1 MMEENETTGW
11 VATELEGVSLPDQRF
26 AANVIAI
33 TEQLNEH
40 TGLSFSGACGERLRK
55 SAWRLFSTGELD
67 LLAVHQQR
75 TLQRC
80 AAEDTILVV
89 EDTTDI
95 HYRQPHKQGMGILGG
110 TKAKVARGLNMH
122 TALAVTVQGACLGIV
137 HQHIWAPK
145 AGRGTTNRRQFALED
160 KETIKW
166 VKTLKAVNS
175 CWQQQQ
181 QVVVVADR
189 EGDFFEHYAQP
200 RKDNIRLLVRV
211 LHKERKVCYNQQYL
225 SIEEVLAQ
233 LQPLG
238 EGSIRVWRRPLKKL
252 KERIAR
258 VQYYAAT
265 VTLPATYKRKQLP
278 QTLQLVW
285 IREQP
290 SQQQQQEVVVAEPIE
305 WILLTD
311 LAAETLQEAITI
323 GNYYALRWVI
333 ERFHFILKSG
343 LGIER
348 LQIDLLLR
356 LTNALQLYALVAW
369 HVLWLQR
376 LGKAHSEQAAT
387 DYIEQQAIEAVE
399 AISGKQIITVKDFLV
414 VTAAL
419 GGFIPTKKQPLPG
432 EKTLWLGLQQLH
444 AICKGF
450 FAAKLKYGTS

>member
-1 MMEENETTGW
+1 MMEEDETASSW
-11 VATELEGVSLPDQRF
+11 VAAELEGVFLPDQRF
-26 AANVIAI
+26 ATNVIAI
-33 TEQLNEH
+33 AGQLNEH
-40 TGLSFSGACGERLRK
+40 TELSFSGACGERLRK
-55 SAWRLFSTGELD
+55 SAWRLFSTEELD
-67 LLAVHQQR
+67 LLSVHQQR
-75 TLQRC
+75 TLERC
-80 AAEDTILVV
+80 ASEDTILVV

-110 TKAKVARGLNMH
+110 TKTRVARGLNMH
-122 TALAVTVQGACLGIV
+122 TALAVTTEGECLGMV

-145 AGRGTTNRRQFALED
+145 PASSTTNRRQLPLED

-166 VKTLKAVNS
+166 VKALKAVNK
-175 CWQQQQ
+175 CWQQQQQ

-189 EGDFFEHYAQP
+189 EADFFEHYAQS
-200 RKDNIRLLVRV
+200 RNDNVRLLVRV
-211 LHKERKVCYNQQYL
+211 SHLNRKVCYREQDL
-225 SIEEVLAQ
+225 CMEEVLGK
-233 LQPLG
+233 LEPLG
-238 EGSIRVWRRPLKKL
+238 EGSIRVWRRPLKRL
-252 KERIAR
+252 KERIAQ

-265 VTLPATYKRKQLP
+265 VTLPPTYKRKQLS

-290 SQQQQQEVVVAEPIE
+290 SAEVAEPIE

-311 LAAETLQEAITI
+311 LGVESLQEAITI

-348 LQIDLLLR
+348 LQIGLLLR

-376 LGKAHSEQAAT
+376 LGKAHSEQPATNYIAPQTIEVAA
-387 DYIEQQAIEAVE
+387 AV
-399 AISGKQIITVKDFLV
+399 SGKQILTVKDFLV

-432 EKTLWLGLQQLH
+432 EKTLWLGLQQLY

-450 FAAKLKYGTS
+450 LAAKLRYGTS

>member
-1 MMEENETTGW
+1 MLEADDTASSW
-11 VATELEGVSLPDQRF
+11 VAAELEGVSLPDQRF

-40 TGLSFSGACGERLRK
+40 SGLSFSGACGERLRK
-55 SAWRLFSTGELD
+55 SAWRLFSTEELD
-67 LLAVHQQR
+67 LLSVHQQR
-75 TLQRC
+75 TLERC

-95 HYRQPHKQGMGILGG
+95 HYRQPHKVGMGILGG
-110 TKAKVARGLNMH
+110 TKTRVARGLNMH
-122 TALAVTVQGACLGIV
+122 TALAVTTTGECLGIV
-137 HQHIWAPK
+137 HQQIWAPE
-145 AGRGTTNRRQFALED
+145 AGRGSTTNRRKLAIED
-160 KETIKW
+160 KESIKW
-166 VKTLKAVNS
+166 VRALRIINS
-175 CWQQQQ
+175 CCQQQQ
-181 QVVVVADR
+181 QVVMVADR
-189 EGDFFEHYAQP
+189 EADFYEHYAQP
-200 RKDNIRLLVRV
+200 RNEHVSLLVRV
-211 LHKERKVCYNQQYL
+211 GHRNRKVWYNQQYL
-225 SIEEVLAQ
+225 SVEEVLAQ
-233 LQPLG
+233 LTALG
-238 EGSIRVWRRPLKKL
+238 EGSIRVWRRPQKKQ

-265 VTLPATYKRKQLP
+265 VSLPPTYKRKQPP
-278 QTLQLVW
+278 QPLQLVW

-290 SQQQQQEVVVAEPIE
+290 SPQVSEPIE

-311 LAAETLQEAITI
+311 LGVESLQEAITI

-343 LGIER
+343 LGIEQ

-356 LTNALQLYALVAW
+356 LTNALQLYALVGW

-376 LGKAHSEQAAT
+376 LGKAHSEQPAT
-387 DYIEQQAIEAVE
+387 DYIEQQTIEVAEAV
-399 AISGKQIITVKDFLV
+399 SGKQILTVKDFLV

-432 EKTLWLGLQQLH
+432 EKTLWLGLQQLY

-450 FAAKLKYGTS
+450 LTAKLIYGTS

>member
-1 MMEENETTGW
+1 MEKEETTGW
-11 VATELEGVSLPDQRF
+11 VAAELTGVSLPDKRF

-33 TEQLNEH
+33 TEQLDEH
-40 TGLSFSGACGERLRK
+40 SGYSFSGACGERLRK
-55 SAWRLFSTGELD
+55 SGWRLFSTEELD

-80 AAEDTILVV
+80 ATEDTIVVV

-110 TKAKVARGLNMH
+110 GKAKVARGLNMH
-122 TALAVTVQGACLGIV
+122 TALALTTQGVCLGIV

-145 AGRGTTNRRQFALED
+145 AGRGKAQRSQFALED

-166 VKTLKAVNS
+166 IKTLKAVSN
-175 CWQQQQ
+175 CWAQQQQQ

-189 EGDFFEHYAQP
+189 EADFFEHYAQP
-200 RKDNIRLLVRV
+200 RNDNIKLLVRV
-211 LHKERKVCYNQQYL
+211 QHKERKVHYKEQDLN
-225 SIEEVLAQ
+225 IEEVLRQ
-233 LQPLG
+233 LTALG
-238 EGSIRVWRRPLKKL
+238 EGSIRVWRRPNKKL
-252 KERIAR
+252 KERIAQ

-265 VTLPATYKRKQLP
+265 VTLPPTYERKSESQA
-278 QTLQLVW
+278 LQLVW
-285 IREQP
+285 IKEP
-290 SQQQQQEVVVAEPIE
+290 SPPEGVEPIE

-311 LAAETLQEAITI
+311 LEAERLEQAITL

-343 LGIER
+343 LGIEQ

-356 LTNALQLYALVAW
+356 LTNALQLYVLVAW
-369 HVLWLQR
+369 HVLWLYR
-376 LGKAHSEQAAT
+376 LGKVHSEQAASE
-387 DYIEQQAIEAVE
+387 YIEPQTIEAAE
-399 AISGKQIITVKDFLV
+399 AVSGKQILTVKDFLV

-432 EKTLWLGLQQLH
+432 EKTLWLGMRQLY
-444 AICKGF
+444 AIGKGF
-450 FAAKLKYGTS
+450 LAAKLRYGTS

>member
-1 MMEENETTGW
+1 MMEADASTTSW
-11 VATELEGVSLPDQRF
+11 VAAELEGVSLPDQRF
-26 AANVIAI
+26 AANMIAI
-33 TEQLNEH
+33 AGQLNEH

-55 SAWRLFSTGELD
+55 SAWRLFSTEELD
-67 LLAVHQQR
+67 LLSVHQQR
-75 TLQRC
+75 TLERC
-80 AAEDTILVV
+80 ATEDTILVV

-110 TKAKVARGLNMH
+110 TKTRVARGLNMH
-122 TALAVTVQGACLGIV
+122 TALAVTPEGACLGMI

-145 AGRGTTNRRQFALED
+145 AASTTTNRRKLPLED

-166 VKTLKAVNS
+166 IKALKTINS

-200 RKDNIRLLVRV
+200 RKDNVKLLVRV
-211 LHKERKVCYNQQYL
+211 SHLNRKVWYKEQYL
-225 SIEEVLAQ
+225 CVEEVLGK
-233 LQPLG
+233 LEPLG
-238 EGSIRVWRRPLKKL
+238 EGSIRVWRRPLKQH
-252 KERIAR
+252 KERIAQ

-265 VTLPATYKRKQLP
+265 VTLPPTYKRKQP
-278 QTLQLVW
+278 SQPLQLVW
-285 IREQP
+285 IKEQ
-290 SQQQQQEVVVAEPIE
+290 SSEVAEPIE
-305 WILLTD
+305 WVLLTD
-311 LAAETLQEAITI
+311 LAVESLQEAITI

-376 LGKAHSEQAAT
+376 LGKAHSEQPAT
-387 DYIEQQAIEAVE
+387 DYIAPHTIEAAAAV
-399 AISGKQIITVKDFLV
+399 SGKPILTVKDFLV

-450 FAAKLKYGTS
+450 LAAKLRYGTS

>member
-1 MMEENETTGW
+1 MMEEDEPTSSW
-11 VATELEGVSLPDQRF
+11 VAAELAGVSLPDQRF
-26 AANVIAI
+26 AANLIAV
-33 TEQLNEH
+33 TEHLEEH
-40 TGLSFSGACGERLRK
+40 SSFSFSGACGERLRK
-55 SAWRLFSTGELD
+55 SAWRLFSTEELD
-67 LLAVHQQR
+67 LLSVHQQR

-80 AAEDTILVV
+80 ATEDTILVV

-110 TKAKVARGLNMH
+110 TKTRVARGLNMH
-122 TALAVTVQGACLGIV
+122 TALAVTTQGECLGMV

-145 AGRGTTNRRQFALED
+145 PASTTTNRRHLPLED

-166 VKTLKAVNS
+166 VKTLRTVNK

-189 EGDFFEHYAQP
+189 EADFFEHYAQP
-200 RKDNIRLLVRV
+200 RNEHVRLLVRV
-211 LHKERKVCYNQQYL
+211 SHLNRKVCYKQQDL
-225 SIEEVLAQ
+225 CIEEVLSK
-233 LQPLG
+233 LEPLG

-252 KERIAR
+252 KERIAQ

-265 VTLPATYKRKQLP
+265 VTLPPTYKRKQPSL
-278 QTLQLVW
+278 TLHLVW
-285 IREQP
+285 IKEQP
-290 SQQQQQEVVVAEPIE
+290 SAEVAEPIE

-311 LAAETLQEAITI
+311 LAVESLQEAITI
-323 GNYYALRWVI
+323 GNYYALRWVV

-376 LGKAHSEQAAT
+376 LGKAHSEQPAT
-387 DYIEQQAIEAVE
+387 DYIAPQTIEAAAAV
-399 AISGKQIITVKDFLV
+399 SGKPILTVKDFLV

-419 GGFIPTKKQPLPG
+419 GGFIPTK
-432 EKTLWLGLQQLH
+432 
-444 AICKGF
+444 
-450 FAAKLKYGTS
+450 